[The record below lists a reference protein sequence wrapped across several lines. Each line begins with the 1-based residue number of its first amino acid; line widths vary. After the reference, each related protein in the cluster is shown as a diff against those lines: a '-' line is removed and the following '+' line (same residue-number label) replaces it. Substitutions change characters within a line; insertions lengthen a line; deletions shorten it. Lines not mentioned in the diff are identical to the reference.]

1 METYFK
7 LKLFFAI
14 IPITLST
21 LLLIVLF
28 AFFVASEIKEKRIE
42 RFFLSHG
49 YVRKLLDVPRFGNG
63 AFYGWVRESDNKI
76 ADDRDIKRMS
86 LKEIKEK
93 YN

>member
-14 IPITLST
+14 IPITFST

-28 AFFVASEIKEKRIE
+28 AYFVVSEVKERRIE
-42 RFFLSHG
+42 KFFLSHG
-49 YVRKLLDVPRFGNG
+49 YVRKLLGVPSFGNG

-76 ADDRDIKRMS
+76 ADDRDIKGLS
-86 LKEIKEK
+86 FNEIKEK
-93 YN
+93 YI

>member
-21 LLLIVLF
+21 LLLIILL
-28 AFFVASEIKEKRIE
+28 ACFVASEVKEKRIE
-42 RFFLSHG
+42 KFFLFHG
-49 YVRKLLDVPRFGNG
+49 YARKLLGVPRFGNG

-93 YN
+93 YI

>member
-14 IPITLST
+14 IPIAFST

-28 AFFVASEIKEKRIE
+28 AYFVVSEVKERRIE
-42 RFFLSHG
+42 KFFLSRG
-49 YVRKLLDVPRFGNG
+49 YVRKLLDVPSFGNG

-76 ADDRDIKRMS
+76 ADDRDIKGLS
-86 LKEIKEK
+86 FNEIKEK
-93 YN
+93 YI